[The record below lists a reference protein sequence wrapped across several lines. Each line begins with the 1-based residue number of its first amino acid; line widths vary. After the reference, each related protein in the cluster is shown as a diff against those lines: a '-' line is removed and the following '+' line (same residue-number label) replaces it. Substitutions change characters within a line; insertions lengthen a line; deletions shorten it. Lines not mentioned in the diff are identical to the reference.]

1 MLRPSGL
8 QQSVT
13 MIDFNAVGRPRKVLA
28 GCNGSDWLRMLGEM
42 GIAPQRTLRDAVGC
56 RGIGL
61 HSGQPVALTL
71 RPAAA
76 DSGIVFRRSDV
87 GAEIR
92 ADWSNSIESVL
103 STVLSNREGIQVATV
118 EHLMAALAGNRIDN
132 AVVELD
138 GPEVP
143 IMDGSAAPFVRLIE
157 RCRDRGAG
165 CAATRDQDHQTGR
178 GGGERKSAALLP
190 DSGFSMSFEIDF
202 DNPLIQ
208 HQVISLSVDPAAFN
222 AEIAPAR
229 TFGLLD
235 DWPRLKTAGLA
246 RGGSLD
252 NAVVISGDRVLNAGG
267 LRFADEFVRHKL
279 VDAIGDLFLAGG
291 AIIGHFRGLRSG
303 HALTRRLLAA
313 LFADPEAWCFTT
325 MFEAADVGAPVWTAT
340 ARAAAA

>member
-1 MLRPSGL
+1 MP
-8 QQSVT
+8 
-13 MIDFNAVGRPRKVLA
+13 
-28 GCNGSDWLRMLGEM
+28 GEM
-42 GIAPQRTLRDAVGC
+42 GIAPQRTLRNAASC

-61 HSGQPVALTL
+61 HCGQPVMMTL
-71 RPAAA
+71 RPAAP
-76 DSGIVFRRSDV
+76 DTGIVFRRSDA

-92 ADWSNSIESVL
+92 ADWSNSVESAL
-103 STVLSNREGIQVATV
+103 STVLSNREGIHVATV

-157 RCRDRGAG
+157 GAG
-165 CAATRDQDHQTGR
+165 TETQDMPRRAIKIMKPVEVVENGN
-178 GGGERKSAALLP
+178 SAALLP

-202 DNPLIQ
+202 DNPLIR
-208 HQVISLSVDPAAFN
+208 HQDISLSIDPDAFN

-235 DWPRLKTAGLA
+235 DWPRLKAAGLA

-252 NAVVISGDRVLNAGG
+252 NAIVISGDRVLNAGG

-279 VDAIGDLFLAGG
+279 VDAVGDLSLAGG

-313 LFADPEAWCFTT
+313 VFANPDSWCFTT
-325 MFEAADVGAPVWTAT
+325 MFETADLGAPVWTAA
-340 ARAAAA
+340 ARAEAA

>member
-1 MLRPSGL
+1 
-8 QQSVT
+8 
-13 MIDFNAVGRPRKVLA
+13 
-28 GCNGSDWLRMLGEM
+28 MLGEM
-42 GIAPQRTLRDAVGC
+42 GIAPQRTLRDVASC

-61 HSGQPVALTL
+61 HCGQPVTMTL
-71 RPAAA
+71 RPAAP
-76 DSGIVFRRSDV
+76 DSGIVFRRSDA

-92 ADWSNSIESVL
+92 ADWSNSVDSAL
-103 STVLSNREGIQVATV
+103 STVLSNREGIHVATV
-118 EHLMAALAGNRIDN
+118 EHLLAALAGNCIDN

-157 RCRDRGAG
+157 RVGTEA
-165 CAATRDQDHQTGR
+165 QDAPRRAIKIMKPVEVAENGS
-178 GGGERKSAALLP
+178 SAALLP

-202 DNPLIQ
+202 DNPLIR
-208 HQVISLSVDPAAFN
+208 HQDISLSIDPDAFN
-222 AEIAPAR
+222 AELAPAR

-235 DWPRLKTAGLA
+235 DWPRLKAAGLA

-252 NAVVISGDRVLNAGG
+252 NAIVVSGDRVLNAGG

-279 VDAIGDLFLAGG
+279 VDAVGDLFLAGG

-313 LFADPEAWCFTT
+313 VFADPAAWRFTT
-325 MFEAADVGAPVWTAT
+325 MFEAADLGAPVWTTT
-340 ARAAAA
+340 ARATAA